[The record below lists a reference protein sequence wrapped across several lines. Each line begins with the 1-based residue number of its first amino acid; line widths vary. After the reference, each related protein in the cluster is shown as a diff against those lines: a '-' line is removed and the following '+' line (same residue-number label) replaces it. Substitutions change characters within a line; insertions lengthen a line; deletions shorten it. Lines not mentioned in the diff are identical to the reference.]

1 MRLID
6 ADVLKADLKEVRLSP
21 WYNNNTNGARIVRED
36 ALGIVEH
43 FIDETPTI
51 DLIYCKD
58 CEHYAGKG
66 RYCAWDVQTGDTGY
80 CHHALP
86 KGEREVTSEAD

>member
-1 MRLID
+1 MSRLID
-6 ADVLKADLKEVRLSP
+6 ADALELDMQDQWERNEICNSEWIDFRETLKRQ
-21 WYNNNTNGARIVRED
+21 
-36 ALGIVEH
+36 
-43 FIDETPTI
+43 PTI

-58 CEHYAGKG
+58 CEHYAGEG
-66 RYCAWDVQTGDTGY
+66 MYCAWNVLTGDIGY